1 MPGSLLERT
10 APPGGCTRAGTP
22 LRLIWG
28 KIPGMREDP
37 RDRVLDRLRRIC
49 LALPDATERPSHGEP
64 TWFVGGKKTFAM
76 LDDHH
81 HGAEHLSVWCAA
93 PEGAQETLIA
103 LSPEIYFRPP
113 YVGHRGWIGIVLDGK
128 VDWDE
133 VAERI
138 EESYRTVAPKRL
150 VSALDSRI

>member
-1 MPGSLLERT
+1 M
-10 APPGGCTRAGTP
+10 A
-22 LRLIWG
+22 
-28 KIPGMREDP
+28 KDP
-37 RDRVLDRLRRIC
+37 ETSAIDRVRRIC
-49 LALPDATERPSHGEP
+49 LALPEATERASHGEP
-64 TWFVGGKKTFAM
+64 TWFVGGKKTFAT

-81 HGAEHLSVWCAA
+81 HGAAHLSVWCAA

-103 LSPEIYFRPP
+103 LSPDVYFRPP

-138 EESYRTVAPKRL
+138 EESYRCVAPKRL
-150 VSALDSRI
+150 VAALDARNVG